1 MTAARSQPAG
11 VLRAARASDW
21 PRAALV
27 LAAAAIVVGLID
39 VIAVPVLLRE
49 QATDWR
55 AYEGAAQLLAQ
66 GGSPYVWTVDPDV
79 RAVTDYPYIY
89 PPPLA
94 AIWGL
99 GLNAPLFA
107 ALKAVS
113 LATMIAFVRV
123 ASRAP
128 TRPLVLAGGVALA
141 GITLASAGVVHDLI
155 LGNVMTLY
163 VAAVA
168 LALAMPRSAWAGAPL
183 GAVIAIAL
191 KPAIVPF
198 LVWMLLRRRSQF
210 VAAFAAGLAT
220 TGLFAVFLGPGVFVD
235 YLVALPKLGGLAQ
248 PFTGNLGLSS
258 FSLALAVLA
267 IPLSILW
274 VVVAARLFDAWASA
288 AVAVGMT
295 FLAQPTLGLNYAG
308 LLAPGI
314 VALWLVDRR
323 AAFAMAVTLPVASIV
338 SPPLAGVIL
347 AAVATWAGWRA
358 RPRAGESPMP
368 DPTSAA

>member
-1 MTAARSQPAG
+1 MARSRPAGTIRSAARSPYWPG
-11 VLRAARASDW
+11 AALALVA
-21 PRAALV
+21 AALV
-27 LAAAAIVVGLID
+27 IGLID
-39 VIAVPVLLRE
+39 VVAVPVLLRE

-55 AYEGAAQLLAQ
+55 AYEGASRLLAA
-66 GGSPYVWTVDPDV
+66 GVSPYVWTVDPDV

-94 AIWGL
+94 ALWGL
-99 GLNAPLFA
+99 GLTAPLFA
-107 ALKAVS
+107 ALKVAS
-113 LATMIAFVRV
+113 LATMVAFARV
-123 ASRAP
+123 ASP
-128 TRPLVLAGGVALA
+128 TPGRSLAAAGGVALA
-141 GITLASAGVVHDLI
+141 AITLASAGVLHDLV

-168 LALAMPRSAWAGAPL
+168 LVLALPASAWAGAPI
-183 GAVIAIAL
+183 GALVAIAL
-191 KPAIVPF
+191 KPAIAPF
-198 LVWMLLRRRSQF
+198 LVWMLLCRRSQF
-210 VAAFAAGLAT
+210 VAAFAAGLVT

-258 FSLALAVLA
+258 FSLLLAAVA

-274 VVVAARLFDAWASA
+274 VVIAARFLDSWASA

-323 AAFAMAVTLPVASIV
+323 AAFAMAVILPFVSIV

-347 AAVATWAGWRA
+347 AVTATVAGRRA
-358 RPRAGESPMP
+358 RARGVGEPV
-368 DPTSAA
+368 SAAAHTA